1 MVVSHHAA
9 NIVYLNSVFT
19 ASNIS
24 VIQIMSTPA
33 AVALLREEGCNKGF
47 QFICTGLAKQKTSSG
62 AFKFIMNMIKECIY
76 KNAYL
81 KYENKIGNTVVSIEP
96 YLGGGL
102 YY

>member
-1 MVVSHHAA
+1 MIFSVLNKNYQTVSVLGNRENSWGFRIQAMVVSHHAA

-47 QFICTGLAKQKTSSG
+47 QFICTGLAK
-62 AFKFIMNMIKECIY
+62 
-76 KNAYL
+76 
-81 KYENKIGNTVVSIEP
+81 
-96 YLGGGL
+96 
-102 YY
+102 